1 MFSLQCDTLK
11 TKVSSLDSQ
20 MEKISGQLKTEEAK
34 SRELENKLKIKENEW
49 KIDKAALEEKAKVKF
64 YYSVKY
70 DSSTKLRK
78 DSKKYCNSLLMNIR
92 PIILIIISLH

>member
-64 YYSVKY
+64 YYS
-70 DSSTKLRK
+70 TKLRK
-78 DSKKYCNSLLMNIR
+78 DTKKYCNSLLMNIR